1 MAGRSMWGEAAQLAP
16 APNHTR
22 SFSRKDRNGSDR
34 RNRTTPEAK
43 THNLPIPR
51 NPKADKVLEQDTDPE
66 LGPDTVR
73 DKARGTEWEMGRQ
86 ESAKR

>member
-1 MAGRSMWGEAAQLAP
+1 MAP

-22 SFSRKDRNGSDR
+22 SFSHKDRNFSNR

-43 THNLPIPR
+43 THNLPIPQ
-51 NPKADKVLEQDTDPE
+51 NLKADNGPEQDTDLV

>member
-1 MAGRSMWGEAAQLAP
+1 MAP
-16 APNHTR
+16 APNQAR
-22 SFSRKDRNGSDR
+22 SFSRKDRKLSDR

-51 NPKADKVLEQDTDPE
+51 NPKTDKVLEQGTDLE

-73 DKARGTEWEMGRQ
+73 DKARGAEWEMGRQ